1 MRPAS
6 SADLKE
12 VSFDPIRNFNSTVP
26 STRAFLQAL
35 GIMRIHEMLID
46 GADSV
51 PGRRDAVCRCC
62 VSLDC
67 GTVLPSDEDD
77 DDDDDD
83 DDDILDGIAGSKF
96 LDFSEFAGTESAVC
110 HICCLLVKLI
120 EMRGPFAEA
129 FQEEVLRYRMLCR
142 DASWSSQSQ
151 IPRIFGNPRSDGF
164 EQQ

>member
-1 MRPAS
+1 VRPAS

-51 PGRRDAVCRCC
+51 PGRRDAVCWRC

-83 DDDILDGIAGSKF
+83 DILDGIAGSKF
-96 LDFSEFAGTESAVC
+96 LDFREFAGTESAVC
-110 HICCLLVKLI
+110 HICRLLVKLI